1 MAEWGE
7 FVNHETLIEQLYP
20 TSKDNQNPLLDGLF
34 LAASEEELFPLIA
47 RNPFQNSAWLKQNQD
62 IDLIKSYISAVVAPT
77 IAVLK
82 LGLAIHQALKIVL
95 HQKNPELPQN
105 QLAYFMPPTLPDD
118 DFFLHP
124 SHVGLVQ
131 RGITCLGKSHALVA
145 ALRTIP
151 QVIIRKNIQGLEH
164 IVQINWLLLDITTIA
179 SIEALAEQIVRQ
191 IDDLLCAKGEI
202 FETTFRGVRAASA
215 KMERA
220 LRLMKTH
227 FVGIVA
233 IDEIQ
238 ANNFARPGAEALR
251 DWFLRM
257 ANQRIALVF
266 SGNSLGFRLTLPKNA
281 SAEEVIQT
289 QLMRRLFANN
299 EIRRDPAR
307 SVDDPN
313 WNRFIKTIATCHLD
327 GSRDPYNVDHER
339 LKLHLTGG
347 FEGFYIE
354 LHCQMER
361 IRYEN
366 PNRSVDETMILEAAG
381 APTELKTMHTLISA
395 FADKDPIKLRRCSD
409 VDHEYYLEEWH
420 SPQKERKEFEAAPN
434 GDPTGLVMTTPIS
447 ADPVKAIEQDKNAIE
462 RRSKARRDKKDAENS
477 QLKNSVLAHHRDEL
491 NAMITGN
498 KSADES
504 KR

>member
-1 MAEWGE
+1 M
-7 FVNHETLIEQLYP
+7 
-20 TSKDNQNPLLDGLF
+20 TSNTVKEHPYRASMEIRNPLMEGF
-34 LAASEEELFPLIA
+34 SLAASEAELFPLIA
-47 RNPFQNSAWLKQNQD
+47 RNPFQNNAWLEKNQD
-62 IDLIKSYISAVVAPT
+62 ISLFKSYMSTVVAPT
-77 IAVLK
+77 IAVVD

-105 QLAYFMPPTLPDD
+105 QQTYFLPPTLPDN

-124 SHVGLVQ
+124 SHVGVVQ
-131 RGITCLGKSHALVA
+131 QGITCLGKSHALVA

-151 QVIIRKNIQGLEH
+151 QVLIRKNVQGLAH

-220 LRLMKTH
+220 LRLLTTH

-233 IDEIQ
+233 VDEIQ
-238 ANNFARPGAEALR
+238 PNNFAKPGAEALR

-266 SGNSLGFRLTLPKNA
+266 SGNPLGFRLTLPKT
-281 SAEEVIQT
+281 SSTEEVTQT
-289 QLMRRLFANN
+289 QLLRRLFANR
-299 EIRRDPAR
+299 EIRRDPAT

-313 WNRFIKTIATCHLD
+313 WIRFIKTIATCHLD
-327 GSRDPYNVDHER
+327 GSKDPFNMEHER

-354 LHCQMER
+354 LHCQLEI
-361 IRYEN
+361 IRYKN
-366 PNRSVDETMILEAAG
+366 PSRPVDKAMIVEAAS
-381 APTELKTMHTLISA
+381 ASTELKTMRTLISA
-395 FADKDPIKLRRCSD
+395 FVEKDPIKLRRCSD
-409 VDHEYYLEEWH
+409 VDHQYFVDKWH
-420 SPQKERKEFEAAPN
+420 SPQEKQKESEARSNGAP
-434 GDPTGLVMTTPIS
+434 TTLVMTTPIS
-447 ADPVKAIEQDKNAIE
+447 ADPVKAIQQDKVAIE
-462 RRSKARRDKKDAENS
+462 RRSKARNTQKSTES
-477 QLKNSVLAHHRDEL
+477 SPLKNSVLAHHRDEL
-491 NAMITGN
+491 NAMISGN
-498 KSADES
+498 KSADE